1 MPLVYLLATHWDTSS
16 PTGTC
21 GPCIRGPVRIC
32 PMPIGLHRNEW
43 FSLGHCCST
52 WAILFV
58 WRDGCGIMPMIHLI
72 QCHVLPFL
80 PFFCYLILGP
90 FTRFACG
97 WYTFVAFVIF
107 CVFFDSLMISCIL
120 LYVSDFS
127 YPYLHSPSKAR
138 SNPSQMCHPTSLDS
152 LSKTMK
158 EKQHDVVSWFHGPIQ
173 SEKSKSVINL
183 LVWLM
188 QN

>member
-1 MPLVYLLATHWDTSS
+1 MPLVYLLTTHWDTSS

-107 CVFFDSLMISCIL
+107 CVFFWFFNDFMYFALCFWFFLSLPSFTLKGKIQSVPNVSSYIL
-120 LYVSDFS
+120 GFLVKNNERETTWCGF
-127 YPYLHSPSKAR
+127 
-138 SNPSQMCHPTSLDS
+138 M
-152 LSKTMK
+152 
-158 EKQHDVVSWFHGPIQ
+158 VSWSNSIW
-173 SEKSKSVINL
+173 KV
-183 LVWLM
+183 
-188 QN
+188 